1 MASTLTVNIAESITL
16 ENGNQMNT
24 FNTVSIPNISQI
36 VRRID
41 TIVATFSGSGIEILK
56 FVDSE
61 AQQTAGSFVKSDVKY
76 LRFTNISP
84 TGSAEIYLISTGN
97 ESSIFTLDA
106 GKSLMFGNSEFN
118 ATSTNDYVVEGYV
131 DETYYSDFV
140 YYDTIK
146 AKSLA
151 SSSIKLEYV
160 VASL

>member
-1 MASTLTVNIAESITL
+1 MSDLKIIISEQITL
-16 ENGNQMNT
+16 PNKNIET
-24 FNTVSIPNISQI
+24 AVNTVTIPGINQI
-36 VRRID
+36 VKRVD
-41 TIVATFSGSGIEILK
+41 TISTAFSGSGIEILK
-56 FVDSE
+56 FTDSE
-61 AQQTAGSFVKSDVKY
+61 EQQTAGSFVKDQVKY
-76 LRFTNISP
+76 IRITNISP

-97 ESSIFTLDA
+97 ESSIFPLDP

-151 SSSIKLEYV
+151 SSSIQLEYV